1 MKVIATTGVF
11 IMRSGIETEVNN
23 FCNLLRQVNKS
34 FHHFLFIFVC
44 ICTSFPIF
52 ADDQLSFEQART
64 RVIFARERV
73 KIIEKE
79 YSIVSKDEI
88 AALRKLEDAK
98 KNLALD
104 KKNYEKIRQSRL
116 EKKIELEKAKELL
129 QTNRRIFKKI
139 RTEGGD

>member
-1 MKVIATTGVF
+1 
-11 IMRSGIETEVNN
+11 MRSGIKTEVNN

-34 FHHFLFIFVC
+34 FHYFLFLFVC
-44 ICTSFPIF
+44 TCPSFPVV

-88 AALRKLEDAK
+88 AALRKLEEAK
-98 KNLALD
+98 KNLALV
-104 KKNYEKIRQSRL
+104 KKNHEEIRQSRI

-139 RTEGGD
+139 RTGDGN

>member
-1 MKVIATTGVF
+1 MKEIATTGVF

-34 FHHFLFIFVC
+34 FHYFLFLFVC
-44 ICTSFPIF
+44 TFPSFPVV
-52 ADDQLSFEQART
+52 ADDQLTFEQART
-64 RVIFARERV
+64 RVIFSRERV

-79 YSIVSKDEI
+79 YSIISKDEI
-88 AALRKLEDAK
+88 AALRKLEEAK
-98 KNLALD
+98 KNLSLV
-104 KKNYEKIRQSRL
+104 KKNHEEIRQSRI

-139 RTEGGD
+139 RTGDRN